1 MHEFLIYE
9 MTKKELIEAL
19 SKFDDDARITV
30 SVLDSEGLQCNVDIV
45 RIRELIVPDVA
56 AIIPQNPD
64 DIEYVD
70 L

>member
-1 MHEFLIYE
+1 

-30 SVLDSEGLQCNVDIV
+30 SVLDNEGLQCNVDIV
-45 RIRELIVPDVA
+45 KIRELIIPDIA

-70 L
+70 F

>member
-1 MHEFLIYE
+1 

-30 SVLDSEGLQCNVDIV
+30 SVLDNEGLQCNVDIV
-45 RIRELIVPDVA
+45 RVRELIIPDIA
-56 AIIPQNPD
+56 AIIPQNPNN
-64 DIEYVD
+64 IEYVD

>member
-1 MHEFLIYE
+1 

-30 SVLDSEGLQCNVDIV
+30 SVLDNEGLQCCVDIV
-45 RIRELIVPDVA
+45 RIREIFVPDVA

-64 DIEYVD
+64 NIEYVD
-70 L
+70 F

>member
-1 MHEFLIYE
+1 

-30 SVLDSEGLQCNVDIV
+30 SVLDNEGLQCNVDIV
-45 RIRELIVPDVA
+45 RVRELITPDLA

-70 L
+70 F

>member
-1 MHEFLIYE
+1 